1 VRSVSRSFPVLV
13 GYLLVAAPGGAQEI
27 PASPESLNSRQE
39 ISLFGEDLE
48 HRLLIS
54 GFAVGEYRYDFNTD
68 RNSFGA
74 SALAVAFSKVV
85 SDHVS
90 IFAQL
95 TASREAESPFLADEP
110 GSGDVAT
117 DIDNLQLS
125 WTPSARSGLDV
136 TFGKFDSPI
145 GIERDDAPLNF
156 QATESFTFQFARPV
170 KFTGVALH
178 EAFSPEFETWAI
190 VANGW
195 DLDRDNNRA
204 KTVAFYGLW
213 NPSLSAHVG
222 LGVIHG
228 AEKDDRT
235 GDPRTTAVATLLFQ
249 PTPGWVFGGESI
261 LGREPHSAPDGGSA
275 EWYASMLFTHPRFGE
290 HWGVTARAD
299 YLDDRDGSRTGE
311 PQILRSVTVSPQ
323 YLIGGGFYAVF
334 RYLDRTSLRLP
345 GVALRLDLRF
355 DRSSEPVF
363 RSRREGEG
371 RRDHR
376 SAVLQLV
383 FLF

>member
-1 VRSVSRSFPVLV
+1 MRSVSRSFPVLV
-13 GYLLVAAPGGAQEI
+13 GFLLVAAPGGAQEN
-27 PASPESLNSRQE
+27 PTSPESLNLRQE

-85 SDHVS
+85 SDHLS

-95 TASREAESPFLADEP
+95 TASREAESPFRANEP
-110 GSGDVAT
+110 GSGDIAT

-125 WTPSARSGLDV
+125 WTPSARSGLEV
-136 TFGKFDSPI
+136 TFGEFDSPI

-178 EAFSPEFETWAI
+178 EAFSSEFETWAI

-195 DLDRDNNRA
+195 DVDRDNNRA
-204 KTVAFYGLW
+204 KTVALYGLW

-249 PTPGWVFGGESI
+249 PTPGWVFGGELI
-261 LGREPHSAPDGGSA
+261 AGREPHSAPDGGRA
-275 EWYASMLFTHPRFGE
+275 EWYASMLFTHHRFGE
-290 HWGVTARAD
+290 HWGVTVRAD
-299 YLDDRDGSRTGE
+299 SLDDRDGSRTGE

-323 YLIGGGFYAVF
+323 YLIGGGFYGVF

-345 GVALRLDLRF
+345 GVAVRLDLRF
-355 DRSSEPVF
+355 DRSSEPAF
-363 RSRREGEG
+363 RSRREDEG
-371 RRDHR
+371 RRDHE
-376 SAVLQLV
+376 SAVLQVV